1 VDTHTL
7 WAYEKGVVMNVKFGK
22 KVFIRN
28 AGKDEFW
35 LQDLIYKNPSI
46 LGLGDLQALSKEK
59 KQSSGGRLDILLKDS
74 SDNAMYEVEIM
85 LGETDPSHI
94 IRTIEYWDNEKRKYP
109 QRQHFAVLIAE
120 SFERRYFNVVQLLS
134 LNIPMIAIQADLL
147 ETNNEYILNFTKV
160 LDVYEE
166 PSDEE
171 EVKPVTEST
180 WLKKSEWTLN
190 IAKKFLDYLPNE
202 NIKLNFTQSY
212 ISLIING
219 RNAYYFD
226 KRTQPTSLFWFNVKD
241 DEKAES
247 IKLILDKKSIVYNYN
262 RYKDFLIN
270 VDLGMLEANKSMFLD
285 INAVIF
291 KQLKQDDNL

>member
-1 VDTHTL
+1 
-7 WAYEKGVVMNVKFGK
+7 MNVKFGK

-28 AGKDEFW
+28 AGKDEYW

-46 LGLGDLQALSKEK
+46 LGLGDLQPINKEK

-74 SDNAMYEVEIM
+74 SDNTMYEVEVM

-134 LNIPMIAIQADLL
+134 LNIPMIAVQVDLL
-147 ETNNEYILNFTKV
+147 EIKDEHVLNFTKI
-160 LDVYEE
+160 LDIYEE
-166 PSDEE
+166 PADEE
-171 EVKPVTEST
+171 EKKVNEST
-180 WLKKSEWTLN
+180 WVKKSNWT
-190 IAKKFLDYLPNE
+190 IATVKEFLKCLPNE
-202 NIKLNFTQSY
+202 NIKLNYTQSY
-212 ISLIING
+212 VSLIING

-226 KRTQPTSLFWFNVKD
+226 KRTEPTSLLWFNVKD
-241 DEKAES
+241 DEKVES
-247 IKLILDKKSIVYNYN
+247 IKQIFDDKGIVYKYD
-262 RYKDFLIN
+262 RYKDFSVN
-270 VDLGMLEANKSMFLD
+270 VDLEMLKKNQDVFSK

-291 KQLKQDDNL
+291 KQLIQSD

>member
-1 VDTHTL
+1 
-7 WAYEKGVVMNVKFGK
+7 MNVKFGK

-28 AGKDEFW
+28 AGKDEYW
-35 LQDLIYKNPSI
+35 LQDLIYKNPAI
-46 LGLGDLQALSKEK
+46 LGLGELQPLNKEK

-74 SDNAMYEVEIM
+74 SDNAMYEVEVM

-147 ETNNEYILNFTKV
+147 EIKDEYILNFTKI

-171 EVKPVTEST
+171 EKTVNEST
-180 WLKKSEWTLN
+180 WVKKSKWTITTVREFIKHLVNDNIQLN
-190 IAKKFLDYLPNE
+190 Y
-202 NIKLNFTQSY
+202 TQGY
-212 ISLIING
+212 VSLIING

-226 KRTQPTSLFWFNVKD
+226 KRTQPTSILWFNVKD
-241 DEKAES
+241 DEKVES
-247 IKLILDKKSIVYNYN
+247 IKRIFDENGIVYKYD
-262 RYKDFLIN
+262 RYKDFSIN
-270 VDLGMLEANKSMFLD
+270 VDLEMITKNQDVFSKV
-285 INAVIF
+285 NAVIF
-291 KQLKQDDNL
+291 KQLAQTD

>member
-1 VDTHTL
+1 
-7 WAYEKGVVMNVKFGK
+7 MNVKFGK